1 MARLVSKVAIVTG
14 AAGGMG
20 RAIASALAAEGTTVV
35 LVDIADEALER
46 ATGSLRAAGG
56 TVHAMPADVTSRHDV
71 ARLVDGVVERFGR
84 LDVLVN
90 NAGIVTVAPLETYP
104 EEDFD
109 RVLAVNLKGAFLV
122 SQAAGR
128 AMLAAGGGA
137 IVNVA
142 SIAGHVPSPGSVA
155 YSASKAA
162 LLMLTRQIAVEW
174 GHRGIR
180 CNAVAPGAMSWSMEG
195 HPSSPAALDA
205 AGRIIPLGRV
215 ADPDEVGSVVAF
227 LASDDARNVSAQEI
241 GVDGGFRSS
250 LLQMLQR
257 EMG

>member
-1 MARLVSKVAIVTG
+1 MARLDGKVAIVTG

-20 RAIASALAAEGTTVV
+20 RAIASALAADGATVV
-35 LVDIADEALER
+35 LVDIADEALEH
-46 ATGSLRAAGG
+46 AAGSLRAAGG
-56 TVHAMPADVTSRHDV
+56 TVHAMSADVTSRHDV
-71 ARLVDGVVERFGR
+71 AGLVDGVVERFGR

-109 RVLAVNLKGAFLV
+109 RVMAVNLKGAFLV

-155 YSASKAA
+155 YSASKAG

-180 CNAVAPGAMSWSMEG
+180 CNSVAPGAMSWSMDVIDRPPR
-195 HPSSPAALDA
+195 PSTPPVTSSRWAASRTPMRSVRSSRSWPRTTHGTSVPRRSVSTAAFASPPAADSA
-205 AGRIIPLGRV
+205 A
-215 ADPDEVGSVVAF
+215 
-227 LASDDARNVSAQEI
+227 
-241 GVDGGFRSS
+241 
-250 LLQMLQR
+250 
-257 EMG
+257 